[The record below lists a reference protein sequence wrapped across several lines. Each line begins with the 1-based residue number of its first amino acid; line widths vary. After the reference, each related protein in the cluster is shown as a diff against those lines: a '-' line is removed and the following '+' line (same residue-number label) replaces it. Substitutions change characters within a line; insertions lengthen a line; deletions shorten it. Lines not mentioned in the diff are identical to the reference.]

1 MENRFRTLARH
12 RRELIYET
20 SRDDLCECKLN
31 NPYRQRS
38 SSLTAAPPASGPGV
52 SCRPGGLPRPTGVP
66 HPCTPTRPAPPDSTA
81 AASAASG
88 PGAQSATARV
98 SRVLQKHA
106 RVGTG
111 RPRKAV
117 LTVPTQGL
125 SAPYKPLRTPR
136 RFPRRGHPS
145 GHNSPQEVKSEDSQK
160 CSTHLKMITMN
171 VTEC

>member
-31 NPYRQRS
+31 NPYRRRS

-52 SCRPGGLPRPTGVP
+52 SCCPGGLPRPTGVP

-98 SRVLQKHA
+98 SRVLRKHA

-136 RFPRRGHPS
+136 RFPRRGHPCQDVT
-145 GHNSPQEVKSEDSQK
+145 HHEKLKVRILKSVQ
-160 CSTHLKMITMN
+160 LI
-171 VTEC
+171 